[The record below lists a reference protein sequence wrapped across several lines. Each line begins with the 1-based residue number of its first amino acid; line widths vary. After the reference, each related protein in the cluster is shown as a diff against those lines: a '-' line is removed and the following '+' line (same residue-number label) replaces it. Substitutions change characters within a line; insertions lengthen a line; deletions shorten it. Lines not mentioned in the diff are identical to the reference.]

1 MKNLQFLLTHSSAAP
16 TIGNKES
23 VSKHKQILLLKTRS
37 VWVCLCVYECV
48 CSVMSNSL
56 LLNLCLLHLLHLQA
70 NSLPPASPG
79 KPLPTY
85 TNHFLAINVKL
96 LHFYELSM
104 IQTIFLL
111 ICILVLL
118 LIFLKNGSLLFF
130 FKEVPRLWSNMSY
143 DTGVYACSRVQLLA
157 MPWTVAH
164 QALLSMGFPREE
176 HWSG

>member
-1 MKNLQFLLTHSSAAP
+1 M
-16 TIGNKES
+16 
-23 VSKHKQILLLKTRS
+23 
-37 VWVCLCVYECV
+37 CLCVYECV

-130 FKEVPRLWSNMSY
+130 LKKSLDYEAICLMTQECMLAVVSNSWLCH
-143 DTGVYACSRVQLLA
+143 GL
-157 MPWTVAH
+157 
-164 QALLSMGFPREE
+164 
-176 HWSG
+176 